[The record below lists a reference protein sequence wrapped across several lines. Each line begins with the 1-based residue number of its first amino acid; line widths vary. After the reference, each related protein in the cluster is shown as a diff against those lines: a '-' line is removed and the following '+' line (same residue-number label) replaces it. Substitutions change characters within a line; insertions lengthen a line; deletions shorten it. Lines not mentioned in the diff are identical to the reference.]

1 VTPLFVLPAA
11 ALLLT
16 YFGHLAALRVF
27 PRLNLLDFPERYG
40 HKRPRIPYPTGIIGS
55 LTFVILFCIAVPLGP
70 TETAVAAG
78 IVALGIVS
86 FIDDRSPLPFWA
98 RLAVQVGVCAALF
111 AAGSRVYTITNP
123 LGGIIKLDT
132 VDVLLPFFG
141 PLPIFSGMFTIA
153 WLLLTINALNWFDG
167 IPGQVSML
175 STIGFAMLGL
185 LALLRNGQPEVAMIA
200 FTLASIALAS
210 CCFDFPPGRVLM
222 GDSGSMFFGLM
233 LGLLGVYQGGKVATA
248 FLAIG
253 IPLLD
258 ALFVIIRRLRN
269 GTSPF
274 RGGKD
279 HLHHMLLA
287 RGWSA
292 RSVVLLTATIST
304 LFGGT
309 ALFLNTAQKGVAGML
324 LLIIVIALSAY
335 ALRTEGKRG

>member
-1 VTPLFVLPAA
+1 
-11 ALLLT
+11 
-16 YFGHLAALRVF
+16 
-27 PRLNLLDFPERYG
+27 
-40 HKRPRIPYPTGIIGS
+40 
-55 LTFVILFCIAVPLGP
+55 
-70 TETAVAAG
+70 
-78 IVALGIVS
+78 
-86 FIDDRSPLPFWA
+86 
-98 RLAVQVGVCAALF
+98 
-111 AAGSRVYTITNP
+111 
-123 LGGIIKLDT
+123 
-132 VDVLLPFFG
+132 
-141 PLPIFSGMFTIA
+141 
-153 WLLLTINALNWFDG
+153 
-167 IPGQVSML
+167 
-175 STIGFAMLGL
+175 
-185 LALLRNGQPEVAMIA
+185 
-200 FTLASIALAS
+200 
-210 CCFDFPPGRVLM
+210 M

>member
-1 VTPLFVLPAA
+1 
-11 ALLLT
+11 
-16 YFGHLAALRVF
+16 
-27 PRLNLLDFPERYG
+27 
-40 HKRPRIPYPTGIIGS
+40 
-55 LTFVILFCIAVPLGP
+55 
-70 TETAVAAG
+70 
-78 IVALGIVS
+78 
-86 FIDDRSPLPFWA
+86 
-98 RLAVQVGVCAALF
+98 
-111 AAGSRVYTITNP
+111 
-123 LGGIIKLDT
+123 
-132 VDVLLPFFG
+132 VLLPFFG